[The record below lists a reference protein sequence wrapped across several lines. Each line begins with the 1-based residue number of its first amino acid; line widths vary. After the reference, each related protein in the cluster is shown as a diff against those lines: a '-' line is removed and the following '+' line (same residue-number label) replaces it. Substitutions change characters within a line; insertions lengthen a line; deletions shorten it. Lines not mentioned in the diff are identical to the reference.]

1 LLKIVGREGSNR
13 TLFVINTNVEDDMGR
28 STGRKM
34 QLSAIIFAVLFL
46 LVSGVSAADKPAP
59 KTSAVLKAAGG
70 SPGGV
75 GFVILTGL
83 SKAVSES
90 YPRIELTVVP
100 GGFVGNL
107 MRTNVGELDI
117 AVTTISLA
125 AMGEKKAP
133 PYDKEDLSKVRA
145 LMSAQNKFNF
155 FAVVRKDLEA
165 DSIGDLFTKKLP
177 VKLATL
183 HKGTATE
190 LVWGSILKSQGIGW
204 EDIKSQWGGNV
215 SFVSWADGV
224 NLVKDGHADGIL
236 AVGSNKIGWLLEL
249 SHARDLKM
257 LKWDPEI
264 LDYAMD
270 NFGLLEGKIPAGTY
284 VGIEEDVVV
293 PYTPCEFVIN
303 EGVPDKV
310 VKAILTGAFE
320 NAGMFSQ
327 HHPSLSEFTTD
338 GMAKGLRLPLH
349 PAAEAFYKEHSIP
362 ID

>member
-1 LLKIVGREGSNR
+1 
-13 TLFVINTNVEDDMGR
+13 MGR
-28 STGRKM
+28 STGSKM
-34 QLSAIIFAVLFL
+34 QLSAMIFAVLFL
-46 LVSGVSAADKPAP
+46 LVSSVSAADKPDP

-83 SKAVSES
+83 SKVVSES
-90 YPRIELTVVP
+90 YPRIEVTVVP

-107 MRTNVGELDI
+107 MRTSVGELDI

-133 PYDKEDLSKVRA
+133 PYDKEDLSNVRA

-177 VKLATL
+177 VKFATL

-303 EGVPDKV
+303 KGVPDNV

-320 NAGMFSQ
+320 NAEMFSK
-327 HHPSLSEFTTD
+327 HHPSLSEFTAD
-338 GMAKGLRLPLH
+338 GMAKGLRIPLH

-362 ID
+362 LN